1 MGKPKECANCKKP
14 ATVHLTQIVN
24 NQIKKLDF
32 CESCPYQ
39 KGITDPQGISLA
51 ELLAQGPSPMMEA
64 IAGGEGGSTMLSCST
79 CGLTP
84 IDFKKHHRLGC
95 PDCYTELA
103 SFVMP
108 MLVNMQKD
116 QIHHGKTPR
125 RMLARIERQRETSQL
140 EADLAAAINDERFE
154 EAANLRD
161 ALKSLRQNM
170 IQDEQPGL

>member
-14 ATVHLTQIVN
+14 ATIHLTQIVN

-51 ELLAQGPSPMMEA
+51 ELLAQGPSPLVD
-64 IAGGEGGSTMLSCST
+64 AGGGSPVATMQCKS

-84 IDFKKHHRLGC
+84 LDFKKHHRLGC
-95 PDCYTELA
+95 PDCYSEL
-103 SFVMP
+103 SDFVTP
-108 MLVNMQKD
+108 MLVNLQRD

-125 RMLARIERQRETSQL
+125 RMLARMEHQREVARLDKALQ
-140 EADLAAAINDERFE
+140 EAIAEEHFE
-154 EAANLRD
+154 EAARLRD
-161 ALKSLRQNM
+161 LLLDVRARQKAEKNEA
-170 IQDEQPGL
+170 DL